1 MGLSFARIVSRE
13 TIIKHRSASSLLQ
26 YISVNLNTYPF
37 MDSPPTPAS
46 ESPAPPTFRP
56 PHKIAPPPPDFP
68 VPKKSD
74 LAFQATTGLK
84 PLVLSRRVN
93 PLQSAQAATEV
104 NAAARRSLHTLEA
117 ADAASL
123 RDQPA
128 RNEARGAASEKAL
141 ALLETKV
148 AEQALALAT
157 AKNHLMERDRELA
170 EAEALLRAREKVLDG
185 VRKQP
190 AATLNQGIDVA
201 GSGLD
206 SPQS

>member
-37 MDSPPTPAS
+37 MDSPSTPAS
-46 ESPAPPTFRP
+46 ESPAPPSFRP
-56 PHKIAPPPPDFP
+56 PHKIAPPDFP

-74 LAFQATTGLK
+74 PAFQATTGLK

-104 NAAARRSLHTLEA
+104 NAAAQRSLHTLEA

-123 RDQPA
+123 GDQPA

-157 AKNHLMERDRELA
+157 AKNQLMERDRELA

-190 AATLNQGIDVA
+190 AATLNPGIDVA

>member
-1 MGLSFARIVSRE
+1 
-13 TIIKHRSASSLLQ
+13 
-26 YISVNLNTYPF
+26 
-37 MDSPPTPAS
+37 MDSPSTPAS
-46 ESPAPPTFRP
+46 ESPAPPSFRP

-74 LAFQATTGLK
+74 PAFQATTGLK

-104 NAAARRSLHTLEA
+104 NVAAQRSLHTLEA

-123 RDQPA
+123 RDQPP

-157 AKNHLMERDRELA
+157 AKNKLMERDRDLA

-190 AATLNQGIDVA
+190 AATLNPGIDVA

>member
-1 MGLSFARIVSRE
+1 MGLSFALIVSRE

-37 MDSPPTPAS
+37 MDFPPTPAS

-56 PHKIAPPPPDFP
+56 PHKIAPPPDFP

-74 LAFQATTGLK
+74 PAFQATTGLK
-84 PLVLSRRVN
+84 PLMLSRRVN

-190 AATLNQGIDVA
+190 AATLNPGIDVA